1 MTLSE
6 DFYIFGNISTNSNDK
21 LVKRWCARLWLTTR
35 WLKWVSMTRGIPGNL
50 FSQLSFLSLEKM
62 ILQAQAFTFFCLQL
76 TPSDYNS
83 SFNCSDLM
91 HSAMLSLFRSSY
103 SDIRPVV
110 KVLQEHYSGWQE
122 SAHGWSDIIVGINLQ
137 LHAILSL
144 NLVSTWEFWSADK
157 LWWDFQFDY
166 LTLILMKWGKW
177 HIQEMFSFLN

>member
-1 MTLSE
+1 MCLLDWINLHIIIAPVAPDGQVS
-6 DFYIFGNISTNSNDK
+6 S
-21 LVKRWCARLWLTTR
+21 RWF
-35 WLKWVSMTRGIPGNL
+35 KWVSMTRGIPGNL

-83 SFNCSDLM
+83 SFNCCDLM

-122 SAHGWSDIIVGINLQ
+122 TAHRWSDIIVGINLQ
-137 LHAILSL
+137 LLAILSL
-144 NLVSTWEFWSADK
+144 NLVSTLISWQVLAGFPIWLSHLYLDEMKKAF
-157 LWWDFQFDY
+157 LLQFS
-166 LTLILMKWGKW
+166 KR
-177 HIQEMFSFLN
+177 

>member
-1 MTLSE
+1 MTLSQE
-6 DFYIFGNISTNSNDK
+6 FYIFGNISTNSNDK

-83 SFNCSDLM
+83 SFNCCDLM
-91 HSAMLSLFRSSY
+91 HSTMLSLFRSSY

-122 SAHGWSDIIVGINLQ
+122 TAHRWSDIIVGINLQ
-137 LHAILSL
+137 LLAILSL
-144 NLVSTWEFWSADK
+144 NLVSAWEFWSAVK
-157 LWWDFQFDY
+157 LW
-166 LTLILMKWGKW
+166 
-177 HIQEMFSFLN
+177 